1 MLDRLF
7 KGFVQG
13 PTNNSPSSGMQQGL
27 VIPHP
32 EEARNPSATV
42 ANTNVMAVIT
52 KWLQYWG
59 VPAPYWDY
67 WKTAIDIQVYDVY
80 PDSLTATGLRQDTPA
95 ATWEAGGKRHLVIK
109 APWLNPGVI
118 AHEQAHNSYALLNPN
133 QKTAFASIYNSLKNI
148 DPLIKLL
155 YSINTY
161 GLSTDIEG
169 HAEVYRYIG
178 QQMPAQIKQY
188 YPKLFDSAPIGGVST
203 VSSQQVGQVGS
214 VQPVGSIG
222 SKPQTSG
229 KSAKIIPEPVAGT
242 RTVIDQ
248 KTLPVAVSSCNLNYL
263 CGSCGVVLIQG
274 MVGDQFNNIVIRCPK
289 CGKFNEI

>member
-1 MLDRLF
+1 MVAVL
-7 KGFVQG
+7 GS
-13 PTNNSPSSGMQQGL
+13 TSSVLGL
-27 VIPHP
+27 LEDSI
-32 EEARNPSATV
+32 E
-42 ANTNVMAVIT
+42 
-52 KWLQYWG
+52 
-59 VPAPYWDY
+59 
-67 WKTAIDIQVYDVY
+67 IQVYDVY

-133 QKTAFASIYNSLKNI
+133 QKTAFASIYNSLKNT

-178 QQMPAQIKQY
+178 QQMPAQFKQY
-188 YPKLFDSAPIGGVST
+188 YPKLFDTAPIGGAST
-203 VSSQQVGQVGS
+203 VSSQQEEQVGS
-214 VQPVGSIG
+214 VQPVGSIEG
-222 SKPQTSG
+222 KPQTSG

-248 KTLPVAVSSCNLNYL
+248 KTLPVAVSSGNLNYL
-263 CGSCGVVLIQG
+263 CGSCGVALIQG